1 MLNAMAAY
9 SGEPAIGHLL
19 PIWSVGWCDVFFA
32 SGLRFA
38 SGSPVTLGDVGAISC
53 GSQMFPLR
61 DDAEFLSD
69 GTLLNPGV
77 VCRVE
82 VAGEGEDEDTIC
94 GVWLRRKE
102 GFAGDIAADLV
113 KGAWALTDEWFE
125 SSVDWCEG
133 SVEVTVPVRSRI
145 RFSKPA
151 RLPASVCQ

>member
-19 PIWSVGWCDVFFA
+19 PIWSVGWCDGFFA

-38 SGSPVTLGDVGAISC
+38 SGAPVTLGDVGAISC

-102 GFAGDIAADLV
+102 VHTGPRL
-113 KGAWALTDEWFE
+113 WSHTDHRRLKKT
-125 SSVDWCEG
+125 CCLL
-133 SVEVTVPVRSRI
+133 SRYG
-145 RFSKPA
+145 
-151 RLPASVCQ
+151 L